1 MELTYLKT
9 FCEVAK
15 HGSFTRAAEILGYAQ
30 SSITTQIQRL
40 EESYGAVL
48 VERFGRSMRL
58 TIAGEALLPY
68 AKEVIRLHEE
78 SKEVVSKQSKGTLSI
93 GTIETLA
100 AYYLPPYLQ
109 AYRQQ
114 YPDISIMLQPGN
126 EPVIIEAVKEG
137 TLDVGVILDP
147 PFSDPELHTQVLREE
162 ELVIIASPEHR
173 FSALSE
179 VRAEDLSGEPLILTE
194 DGCTYRAML
203 LKVLRDGE
211 IDSKP
216 SYEFGNMEAIKQCV
230 VYGLGVALLPR
241 IAAAEEIRKQQ
252 LIALPFNHPDCR
264 FYTQL
269 IYSKKKWQSKAF
281 LGFVDLMGGGNHR
294 NH

>member
-15 HGSFTRAAEILGYAQ
+15 HGSFTRAAELLGYAQ

-68 AKEVIRLHEE
+68 AKEVLRLHEE
-78 SKEVVSKQSKGTLSI
+78 SKEVVLKQSKGTLSI

-109 AYRQQ
+109 TYRQQ

-126 EPVIIEAVKEG
+126 EPLIIEAVKEG
-137 TLDVGVILDP
+137 TLDVGIILDP
-147 PFSDPELHTQVLREE
+147 PFSDPELHTQMLREE
-162 ELVIIASPEHR
+162 QLVIIASPEHR
-173 FSALSE
+173 FSKLSE
-179 VRAEDLSGEPLILTE
+179 VRAEDLAGEPLILTE

-203 LKVLRDGE
+203 LKALRNSAV
-211 IDSKP
+211 DSKP
-216 SYEFGNMEAIKQCV
+216 SYEFGNLEAIKQCV

-241 IAAAEEIRKQQ
+241 ITVADEVQKQQ
-252 LIALPFNHPDCR
+252 LIALLFRHPDCS

-281 LGFVDLMGGGNHR
+281 LGFVDLLGGSNHQ
-294 NH
+294 NL

>member
-15 HGSFTRAAEILGYAQ
+15 WGSFTRAAEQLGYAQ

-48 VERFGRSMRL
+48 FERFGRSMRL

-78 SKEVVSKQSKGTLSI
+78 SKEVVSRQSKGTLSI
-93 GTIETLA
+93 GTIETMA

-109 AYRQQ
+109 TYRQQ
-114 YPDISIMLQPGN
+114 YPDISIMIQPGN
-126 EPVIIEAVKEG
+126 EPVIIDLVKEG
-137 TLDVGVILDP
+137 TLDVGIILDP

-162 ELVIIASPEHR
+162 ELVIVAKPEHR

-179 VRAEDLSGEPLILTE
+179 VKAQDLNGEPLILTE

-203 LKVLRDGE
+203 LNVLRNSE
-211 IDSKP
+211 IDFKP
-216 SYEFGNMEAIKQCV
+216 SYEFGNLEAIKQCV

-241 IAAAEEIRKQQ
+241 ITVAEELRKQQ
-252 LIALPFNHPDCR
+252 LIALPFAHPDCR

-281 LGFVDLMGGGNHR
+281 LGFLDLFGEGR
-294 NH
+294 

>member
-15 HGSFTRAAEILGYAQ
+15 WGSFTRAAENLGYAQ

-48 VERFGRSMRL
+48 FERFGRSMRL

-100 AYYLPPYLQ
+100 AYYLPTYLQ
-109 AYRQQ
+109 TYRQQ
-114 YPDISIMLQPGN
+114 YPDISIMIQPAN
-126 EPVIIEAVKEG
+126 EPFIIESVKEG
-137 TLDVGVILDP
+137 TMDVGIILDP
-147 PFSDPELHTQVLREE
+147 PFADPELHTQVLREE
-162 ELVIIASPEHR
+162 ELVIIANPEHR
-173 FSALSE
+173 FSELSE
-179 VRAEDLSGEPLILTE
+179 IQVEDLAGEPLILTE
-194 DGCTYRAML
+194 DGCSYRAML
-203 LKVLRDGE
+203 LKVLRHSE
-211 IDSKP
+211 IDFKP
-216 SYEFGNMEAIKQCV
+216 SYEFGNLEAIKQCV

-241 IAAAEEIRKQQ
+241 IAVADDIEKQK
-252 LIALPFNHPDCR
+252 LIAVPFNHPECR

-269 IYSKKKWQSKAF
+269 VYSKKKWQSKAF
-281 LGFVDLMGGGNHR
+281 IGFVDLIGEGNHQ
-294 NH
+294 NN

>member
-15 HGSFTRAAEILGYAQ
+15 WGSFTRAAENLGYAQ

-48 VERFGRSMRL
+48 FERFGRSMRL

-78 SKEVVSKQSKGTLSI
+78 SKEVVSKQSRGTLSI

-109 AYRQQ
+109 TYRQQ
-114 YPDISIMLQPGN
+114 YPDISIMIQPAN
-126 EPVIIEAVKEG
+126 EPFIIESVKEG
-137 TLDVGVILDP
+137 TLDVGIILDP
-147 PFSDPELHTQVLREE
+147 PFADPELHTQVLREE
-162 ELVIIASPEHR
+162 ELVIIANPEHR
-173 FSALSE
+173 FSQLSE
-179 VRAEDLSGEPLILTE
+179 IQVEDLAGEPLILTE
-194 DGCTYRAML
+194 DGCSYRAML
-203 LKVLRDGE
+203 LKVLRHSE
-211 IDSKP
+211 IDFKP
-216 SYEFGNMEAIKQCV
+216 SYEFGNLEAIKQCV

-241 IAAAEEIRKQQ
+241 IAVADDIQKQK
-252 LIALPFNHPDCR
+252 LIAVPFNHPECR

-269 IYSKKKWQSKAF
+269 VYSKKKWQSKAF
-281 LGFVDLMGGGNHR
+281 IGFVDLIGESNHQ
-294 NH
+294 NN

>member
-15 HGSFTRAAEILGYAQ
+15 WGSFTRTAEQLGYAQ

-48 VERFGRSMRL
+48 LERFGRSMRL

-78 SKEVVSKQSKGTLSI
+78 SKEVVSKQSKGTLNI

-109 AYRQQ
+109 TYRQQ
-114 YPDISIMLQPGN
+114 YPDISIMIQPAN
-126 EPVIIEAVKEG
+126 EPYIIEQVKEG
-137 TLDVGVILDP
+137 TLDVGIILDP

-173 FSALSE
+173 FSGLSE
-179 VRAEDLSGEPLILTE
+179 IQVEDLAGEQLILTE
-194 DGCTYRAML
+194 DGCTYRALL
-203 LKVLRDGE
+203 LKVLRSSE
-211 IDSKP
+211 IDFKS
-216 SYEFGNMEAIKQCV
+216 SYEFGNLEAIKQCV

-241 IAAAEEIRKQQ
+241 IAAADEIQKQQ
-252 LIALPFNHPDCR
+252 LIALPFAHPECK

-281 LGFVDLMGGGNHR
+281 LGLVDLIGGGNHQ
-294 NH
+294 NN